1 MKQCGLYKSC
11 VKSVMEVKG
20 WIGWSSLDKRNVEM
34 LGQISSLGHKVD
46 ITIVLHNQGDGC
58 FLEAT
63 AYSKAKGSKGAL

>member
-1 MKQCGLYKSC
+1 
-11 VKSVMEVKG
+11 
-20 WIGWSSLDKRNVEM
+20 M

-63 AYSKAKGSKGAL
+63 AYSEIKGHYTFGEEQDIL